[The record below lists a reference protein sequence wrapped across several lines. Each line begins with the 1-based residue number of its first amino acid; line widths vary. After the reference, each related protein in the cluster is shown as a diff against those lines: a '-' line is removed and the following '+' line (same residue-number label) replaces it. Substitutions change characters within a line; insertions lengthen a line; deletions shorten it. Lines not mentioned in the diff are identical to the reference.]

1 MLNLLRYNAKPRLL
15 ALGTACLLNLTL
27 LFSSLF
33 SQDSSPSSSDFDGN
47 GVVDFSDFLLFVTAF
62 GSRAGQDR
70 YDAKYDLD
78 ANGEIAFDDFLLF
91 VHSFAASSPP
101 TTPQPPPSDPRLTRI
116 KLPEGFHIRIYAE
129 GVTGA
134 RSMSLSPDGT
144 LFVGTRPSGRVYAL
158 RDEDGDHK
166 AERIIVLARG
176 LNNPNGVAVKN
187 GDLYVAEINRI
198 LRYRNIEA
206 QLDNPPQPEIVN
218 DAFPTDRS
226 HGWKFIRFGPDG
238 LLYVPVG
245 APCNICNRGDPYAS
259 IGKLDANGTFRII
272 ARGIRNTVGFDWH
285 PETGELWFTDNGR
298 DRMGDDVPPDELNR
312 ITADGQHFGYPYCH
326 GASIADPVFGDQRS
340 CGEFIAPVQN
350 LGPHVAALGMRFY
363 TGNMFPEEY
372 HNQIFIAE
380 HGSWNRSSKIG
391 YRVTLVRLNG
401 NRAVSYEP
409 FAEGWLQ
416 GESNWGRPVDV
427 LVMPDGSLL
436 VSDDQAGLIYRISY
450 SH

>member
-1 MLNLLRYNAKPRLL
+1 MPNLLRYNAKPRLL
-15 ALGTACLLNLTL
+15 ALSIASLLNLTL
-27 LFSSLF
+27 LISSLF
-33 SQDSSPSSSDFDGN
+33 SQNSSPPSSDFNGN
-47 GVVDFSDFLLFVTAF
+47 GVVDFPDFLLFVTAF
-62 GSRAGQDR
+62 GSQAGQER

-78 ANGEIAFDDFLLF
+78 GNGEIAFDDFLLF
-91 VHSFAASSPP
+91 VDSFAAPP
-101 TTPQPPPSDPRLTRI
+101 QPPPPSDPRLTRI
-116 KLPEGFHIRIYAE
+116 ELPEGFHIRIYAE

-166 AERIIVLARG
+166 AERVITLARG
-176 LNNPNGVAVKN
+176 LNNPNGVAFKN

-198 LRYRNIEA
+198 LRYRNIET

-226 HGWKFIRFGPDG
+226 HGWKFIRFGPDD

-245 APCNICNRGDPYAS
+245 APCNICNRGDPYAA
-259 IGKLDANGTFRII
+259 IGRLDANGTFSII

-312 ITADGQHFGYPYCH
+312 ITANGQHFGYPYCH
-326 GASIADPVFGDQRS
+326 GTNIADPTFGNQRS
-340 CGEFIAPVQN
+340 CDEFVAPVQE

-363 TGNMFPEEY
+363 TGDMFPEEY
-372 HNQIFIAE
+372 RNQIFIAE

-409 FAEGWLQ
+409 FAKGWLQ

-450 SH
+450 SN